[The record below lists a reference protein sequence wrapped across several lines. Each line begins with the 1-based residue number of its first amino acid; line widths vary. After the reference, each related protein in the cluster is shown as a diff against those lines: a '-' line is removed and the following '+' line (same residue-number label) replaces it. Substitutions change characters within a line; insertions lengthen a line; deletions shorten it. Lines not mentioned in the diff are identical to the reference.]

1 MMESEMSA
9 TPDTDGPVR
18 LLGLSGSLRRASNC
32 TAVLRTLQERLPRGA
47 ELEIFDLAP
56 IPPYNQDYDGEHLSQ
71 EVRALKA
78 AIDESDGLVIVSPE
92 YNYGMSGVLKNA
104 LDWASRPGYNS
115 VLKGKPVAI
124 MTASPA
130 FTGGVR
136 AQGQLRQ
143 TLAATLARVVV
154 APEVVIANAG
164 DKIRDG
170 RLVDEAA
177 LQFVDILTAMLLGE
191 IRAARMRIATD
202 ATSR

>member
-1 MMESEMSA
+1 MSVN
-9 TPDTDGPVR
+9 PDMSGPVR

-32 TAVLRTLQERLPRGA
+32 TAVLRAVQERLPQGA
-47 ELEIFDLAP
+47 KLEIFDLAP
-56 IPPYNQDYDGEHLSQ
+56 IPPYNQDHDGEHLPQ

-115 VLKGKPVAI
+115 VLKGKPAAI

-136 AQGQLRQ
+136 AQAQLRQ

-177 LQFVDILTAMLLGE
+177 LQFVHNLTEMLLGE
-191 IRAARMRIATD
+191 IHAARVRTAMD
-202 ATSR
+202 ASPR

>member
-1 MMESEMSA
+1 M
-9 TPDTDGPVR
+9 TPNLDNGRPVR
-18 LLGLSGSLRRASNC
+18 LLDLSGSLRHASNC
-32 TAVLRTLQERLPRGA
+32 TAVLRTLQERPPQGA
-47 ELEIFDLAP
+47 KLEIFDLAP
-56 IPPYNQDYDGEHLSQ
+56 IPPYNQDYDGEHLP
-71 EVRALKA
+71 ETVRVLKT
-78 AIDESDGLVIVSPE
+78 AIGESDGLVIISPE

-115 VLKGKPVAI
+115 VLKDKPIAI

-177 LQFVDILTAMLLGE
+177 LQFVRSLVEMLLSE
-191 IRAARMRIATD
+191 IHAARVRTATD
-202 ATSR
+202 ASPR